1 MDDLYSSF
9 CSLKG
14 EETDL
19 LCDMW
24 HLVAEELGQEYDQS
38 GPAARDQDHKGED
51 ELVQLETLQGL
62 LQHKLVVIILQVNQ
76 TSLTWDG
83 TEDLL

>member
-9 CSLKG
+9 CSLKEG
-14 EETDL
+14 
-19 LCDMW
+19 
-24 HLVAEELGQEYDQS
+24 HLVAEELGQEYDQRD
-38 GPAARDQDHKGED
+38 PAARDQDHEGED